1 MILIVSQHR
10 DIQAMAV
17 RWALKQLGVESR
29 MLDLHDAVANGS
41 ISVDLDRER
50 IAWRCPQT
58 GQEHDIR
65 LDRIDC
71 VWLRRGNRDFD
82 LSRVDPRDGDVVQRE
97 LVSLARSIEALVATH
112 ARACV
117 NPPGIQGV
125 GDQKALQ
132 LTLAKRA
139 GLQVPVTL
147 MSNHVDTVRGFQA
160 AHTRLIFKPFNQ
172 NGWLEGDDDRGF
184 VQHTAS
190 LGEADLRD
198 AAAIALCP
206 GIYQPRIDKHHELR
220 ITALGDDFCTV
231 RIDSQRVP
239 EAQVDWRADYF
250 QRASIEPVGQL
261 PDDVERG
268 LRALMRMLRLRFGC
282 IDMIV
287 TPEGRYVFLEVNQQG
302 QFLWLEE
309 RDPSIDLLNRFSRFL
324 CREGGIACNDARP
337 AMRDYL
343 GSRSGAAD
351 LALRRQ
357 YADDER
363 RARRVPAH
371 SGR

>member
-17 RWALKQLGVESR
+17 RWALERLGVECR

-41 ISVDLDRER
+41 ISVDLDHER

-58 GQEHDIR
+58 GQAQQIH

-71 VWLRRGNRDFD
+71 VWLRRGNRAFD
-82 LSRVDPRDGDVVQRE
+82 LSRVDPRDTEVVQHE

-132 LTLAKRA
+132 LSLAKRA
-139 GLQVPVTL
+139 GLQVPATL
-147 MSNHVDTVRGFQA
+147 MSNHVASVRAFHA
-160 AHTRLIFKPFNQ
+160 LHAPLIVKPFNQ
-172 NGWLEGDDDRGF
+172 NGWLEGDDERGF
-184 VQHTAS
+184 VQHTAALS
-190 LGEADLRD
+190 EADLRH
-198 AAAIALCP
+198 AQAIELCP

-220 ITALGDDFCTV
+220 ITALGDDFRAV
-231 RIDSQRVP
+231 RIDSQDVP
-239 EAQVDWRADYF
+239 EARIDWRADYF
-250 QRASIEPVGQL
+250 QRASIEPVRL
-261 PDDVERG
+261 PDNIEQG
-268 LRALMRMLRLRFGC
+268 LRALMRGLRLRFGC

-287 TPEGRYVFLEVNQQG
+287 TPDGRYVFLEINQQG
-302 QFLWLEE
+302 QFLWMEE
-309 RDPSIDLLNRFSRFL
+309 RDPSIDLLNRFARFL
-324 CREGGIACNDARP
+324 CEEGGVACNDAHPTMRAYLDSRP
-337 AMRDYL
+337 
-343 GSRSGAAD
+343 GAAD

-357 YADDER
+357 YADEDR
-363 RARRVPAH
+363 RKRRVAAH